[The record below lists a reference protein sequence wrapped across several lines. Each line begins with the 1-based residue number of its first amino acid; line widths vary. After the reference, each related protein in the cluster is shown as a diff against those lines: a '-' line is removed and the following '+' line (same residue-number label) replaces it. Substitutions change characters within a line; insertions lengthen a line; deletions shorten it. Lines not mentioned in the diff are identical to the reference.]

1 MSPAEVTRAADGET
15 AHDAGSAVGAS
26 WRLLRSEVGLLLGR
40 LRIRAGL
47 VVLAAVPVL
56 IAVVVRSFGGPSS
69 PTEGPP
75 FLSDVTQNGL
85 FIAFTA
91 LTVELP
97 LFLPLAI
104 GVVAGDSVA
113 GEAQM
118 GTLRYLLV
126 APAGRTRLVLVKLV
140 TAVLFG
146 LVAAFTVAVVGGVV
160 GAILFPLHEV
170 ALLSGGTITAGDA
183 LVRGLGVAAYVGLSL
198 AGLAAIG
205 LFVSTLTDVP
215 IAAMATTVGLAI
227 TSQILDAIPQV
238 SAIHPWLPTH
248 YWLAFGDLLRQPVET
263 SVMLQGLGL
272 QAVYVAVFGAAAW
285 ARMTSRDVLA

>member
-1 MSPAEVTRAADGET
+1 MSPAEGLVAT
-15 AHDAGSAVGAS
+15 V
-26 WRLLRSEVGLLLGR
+26 RLLVSELALLLGR

-56 IAVVVRSFGGPSS
+56 IAVVVRTFGGPSS
-69 PTEGPP
+69 AGDGPP
-75 FLSDVTQNGL
+75 FLADVTQNGL

-126 APAGRTRLVLVKLV
+126 APAGRTRLVVVKLT
-140 TAVLFG
+140 TAVVFC
-146 LVAAFTVAVVGGVV
+146 LVAAFTVALV
-160 GAILFPLHEV
+160 GALVGALLFPLGDV
-170 ALLSGGTITAGDA
+170 PLLSGGTITAADA
-183 LVRGLGVAAYVGLSL
+183 VLRGAGVAAYVGLSL

-205 LFVSTLTDVP
+205 VLVSTLTDVP
-215 IAAMATTVGLAI
+215 VAAMATTVGLAI

-248 YWLAFGDLLRQPVET
+248 YWLAFGDLLRQPVE
-263 SVMLQGLGL
+263 SSAMLHGLGL
-272 QAVYVAVFGAAAW
+272 QLVYVAVFGAAAW
-285 ARMTSRDVLA
+285 ARMTTRDVLA

>member
-1 MSPAEVTRAADGET
+1 MSPA
-15 AHDAGSAVGAS
+15 DALRGSA
-26 WRLLRSEVGLLLGR
+26 RLLGSELRLLLGR

-47 VVLAAVPVL
+47 VVLAGVPLL
-56 IAVVVRSFGGPSS
+56 IGVVVRTFGGPVSAS
-69 PTEGPP
+69 EGPP
-75 FLSDVTQNGL
+75 FLADVTQNGL

-97 LFLPLAI
+97 LFLPLAV

-113 GEAQM
+113 GEAQL

-126 APAGRTRLVLVKLV
+126 APAGRTRLLLAKLA
-140 TAVLFG
+140 TAVLFC
-146 LVAAFTVAVVGGVV
+146 LVAAFTVAVAGWLV
-160 GAILFPLHEV
+160 GAALFPLRDV
-170 ALLSGGTITAGDA
+170 ALLSGGTITATDA

-198 AGLAAIG
+198 AGLSAIG
-205 LFVSTLTDVP
+205 VFVSTLTDVP

-227 TSQILDAIPQV
+227 TSQILDVIPQV

-248 YWLAFGDLLRQPVET
+248 YWLAFSDLLRQPVET

-285 ARMTSRDVLA
+285 ARMSTRDVLA

>member
-1 MSPAEVTRAADGET
+1 MSQAEATPAPGG
-15 AHDAGSAVGAS
+15 DAVRPGSAAGAT
-26 WRLLRSEVGLLLGR
+26 WRLLRSELGLLLGR

-56 IAVVVRSFGGPSS
+56 IAVVVKSFGGPSS
-69 PTEGPP
+69 PSEGPP
-75 FLSDVTQNGL
+75 FLADVTQNGL

-104 GVVAGDSVA
+104 GVVAGDSIA

-126 APAGRTRLVLVKLV
+126 APAGRTRLVLVKLA
-140 TAVLFG
+140 TAVVFA

-160 GAILFPLHEV
+160 GAILFPLREV
-170 ALLSGGTITAGDA
+170 ALLSGGTITAADA

-198 AGLAAIG
+198 AGLSAIG

-238 SAIHPWLPTH
+238 AAIHPWLPTH

-285 ARMTSRDVLA
+285 ARMTTRDVLA

>member
-1 MSPAEVTRAADGET
+1 MSPAEVRSTDDGRR
-15 AHDAGSAVGAS
+15 AGSFGATP
-26 WRLLRSEVGLLLGR
+26 RLLLSELGLLLGR

-56 IAVVVRSFGGPSS
+56 IAVVVRTFGGPSN
-69 PTEGPP
+69 PGEGPP

-126 APAGRTRLVLVKLV
+126 APTGRTRLAAVKL
-140 TAVLFG
+140 TTSVLFG
-146 LVAAFTVAVVGGVV
+146 LVAAFTVAVAGWLV
-160 GAILFPLHEV
+160 GAALFPLHDV
-170 ALLSGGTITAGDA
+170 TLLSGSTISSGDA
-183 LVRGLGVAAYVGLSL
+183 LVRGIGVAAYVGLSL

-205 LFVSTLTDVP
+205 VFVSTLTDVP

-227 TSQILDAIPQV
+227 TSQILDQIPQV

-248 YWLAFGDLLRQPVET
+248 HWLDFADLLRDPVEL
-263 SVMLQGLGL
+263 SAMGHGLLLQLG
-272 QAVYVAVFGAAAW
+272 YVAVFSAATW
-285 ARMTSRDVLA
+285 ARLTSRDVLS

>member
-1 MSPAEVTRAADGET
+1 MSPA
-15 AHDAGSAVGAS
+15 DAFLGSA
-26 WRLLRSEVGLLLGR
+26 RLLGSELRLLLGR

-47 VVLAAVPVL
+47 AVLAAVPLL
-56 IAVVVRSFGGPSS
+56 IALVVRTLGGPSS
-69 PTEGPP
+69 PSEGPP
-75 FLSDVTQNGL
+75 FLADVSQNGL

-97 LFLPLAI
+97 LFLPLAV

-113 GEAQM
+113 GEAQL

-126 APAGRTRLVLVKLV
+126 APAGRTRLMLVKLA
-140 TAVLFG
+140 TAVVFCLI
-146 LVAAFTVAVVGGVV
+146 AAFTVAVAGWLV
-160 GAILFPLHEV
+160 GAALFPLREV
-170 ALLSGGTITAGDA
+170 TLLSGGTISAADA
-183 LVRGLGVAAYVGLSL
+183 LFRGVGVAAYVGLSL
-198 AGLAAIG
+198 AGLSAIG

-248 YWLAFGDLLRQPVET
+248 YWLAFGDLLRQPVDT
-263 SVMLQGLGL
+263 STMLQGLGL
-272 QAVYVAVFGAAAW
+272 QALYVAVFGAAAW
-285 ARMTSRDVLA
+285 ARMSTRDVLA

>member
-1 MSPAEVTRAADGET
+1 MSQAEAVRATG
-15 AHDAGSAVGAS
+15 
-26 WRLLRSEVGLLLGR
+26 RLLGSELRLLLGR

-56 IAVVVRSFGGPSS
+56 IAVVVRTFGGPDS
-69 PTEGPP
+69 PSEGPP
-75 FLSDVTQNGL
+75 FLADVTQNGL

-126 APAGRTRLVLVKLV
+126 APAGRTRLVLVKLA
-140 TAVLFG
+140 TSVLFC
-146 LVAAFTVAVVGGVV
+146 LVAAFTVAVVGAVV
-160 GAILFPLHEV
+160 GALLFPLHEV
-170 ALLSGGTITAGDA
+170 TLLSGGTIDAGDA

-198 AGLAAIG
+198 AGLSAIG
-205 LFVSTLTDVP
+205 VFVSTLTDVP

-263 SVMLQGLGL
+263 ATMLQGLGL

-285 ARMTSRDVLA
+285 ARMTTRDVLA